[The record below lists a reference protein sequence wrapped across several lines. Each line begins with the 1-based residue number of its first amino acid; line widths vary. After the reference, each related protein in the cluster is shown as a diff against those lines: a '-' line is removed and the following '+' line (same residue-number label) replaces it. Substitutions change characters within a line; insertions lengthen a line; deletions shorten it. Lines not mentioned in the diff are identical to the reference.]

1 MRGLLWYFD
10 GVCLRD
16 GVSDRIGNDGNSL
29 DLRMSSLICIL
40 LFEGAQKE
48 LAVNG

>member
-1 MRGLLWYFD
+1 MESLIE
-10 GVCLRD
+10 
-16 GVSDRIGNDGNSL
+16 RIGNDGNSL